1 MPMLTRRSALLAAL
15 AGAVLPRSSLG
26 AAPLPA
32 FQEAPALATLI
43 AEGKLPPLAER
54 LPEQPLV
61 ADFASRKRSIGRYG
75 GSVRTL
81 VSKARDLRYM
91 SANAYARLVG
101 YDEQLQLQPDLLL
114 SVEVEQNRVFTLTL
128 RKGHKWSDGHP
139 FTTED
144 FRYFWEDVALNKELS
159 PSGPSEILICD
170 GKVPNVEILDEQR
183 IRYTWTKPNPR
194 FLPSLAQPR
203 PLNLFEP
210 AHYMRQFH
218 KRYRDKAELDLLAAK
233 AKLKSWATLHNRM
246 DDSYDNSNP
255 DIPVLT
261 PWKVVTASPANR
273 FAFERNPY
281 FHRVDPEG
289 RQLPYVDTVFVDIAA
304 PGLFAAKANAG
315 EVDLQSR
322 GLSMNDAPVLK
333 EGEAAHP
340 YRTLL
345 WTYARGSAYAFY
357 PNLNCNDPVWRELN
371 RDLRYR
377 KALSAAID
385 RRILNNALLFGLGT
399 EGNNTVMPQS
409 PLYGEAYR
417 TLNTNYDVGHAN
429 ALLDEI
435 GLTDR
440 DANNIRKLK
449 DGRILEVI
457 VEVNGESSDII
468 DALQLVTE
476 MWRDAGIKLF
486 VKPQDTT
493 ILRQRSFAGQTI
505 MVASQGLDNAVPT
518 AQMPPTE
525 LAPVRQEN
533 FSWPKWGQH
542 FETLGKSGDAVDL
555 PEAQRLMTLYQ
566 AWLASDGVEEAAQ
579 VWSEMLRNHAENQWV
594 IGTVSG
600 ELQPIVVHSK
610 IKNVPPKGLFSWEP
624 TSLMG
629 IYRVDEFFWEA

>member
-1 MPMLTRRSALLAAL
+1 MPKLTRRSALLAAL
-15 AGAVLPRSSLG
+15 AGAVAPRSALR

-32 FQEAPALATLI
+32 FQEAPALAALT
-43 AEGKLPPLAER
+43 AQGKLPPVTER
-54 LPEQPLV
+54 LPETPLV
-61 ADFASRKRSIGRYG
+61 ADFARRKRRIGRYG

-101 YDEQLQLQPDLLL
+101 YDESFQLQPDLLL
-114 SVEVEQNRVFTLTL
+114 SVDVQENRVFTLTL

-144 FRYFWEDVALNKELS
+144 FRYYWEDVALNKELS
-159 PSGPSEILICD
+159 PSGPSEILVCD
-170 GKVPNVEILDEQR
+170 GKPAKVEILDEQR
-183 IRYTWTKPNPR
+183 IRYSWTTPNPR

-203 PLNLFEP
+203 PLTLYEP

-218 KRYRDKAELDLLAAK
+218 KRYRDKAELEQLAAK
-233 AKLKSWATLHNRM
+233 AKLKSWAALHNRM

-255 DIPVLT
+255 DIPVLG
-261 PWKVVTASPANR
+261 PWKVVTAPPANR
-273 FAFERNPY
+273 FVFERNPY

-289 RQLPYVDTVFVDIAA
+289 QQLPYVDTVFVDVAA

-322 GLSMNDAPVLK
+322 GLSMADAPVLK
-333 EGEAAHP
+333 EGEATHD

-399 EGNNTVMPQS
+399 EGNDTVMPQS

-417 TLNTNYDVGHAN
+417 TLNAAYDLDLAN
-429 ALLDEI
+429 RLLDEI
-435 GLTDR
+435 GLTAR
-440 DANNIRKLK
+440 DANGIRKLK

-486 VKPQDTT
+486 VKPQDTG
-493 ILRQRSFAGQTI
+493 ILRQRSFAGQTV

-518 AQMPPTE
+518 PQMPPTE

-533 FSWPKWGQH
+533 FAWPKWGQH
-542 FETLGKSGDAVDL
+542 FETAGKNGEPVDIV
-555 PEAQRLMTLYQ
+555 EAKHLMALYS
-566 AWLASDGVEEAAQ
+566 AWLQSDSVEEAAQ
-579 VWSEMLRNHAENQWV
+579 VWDDMLRNHAENQWV

-600 ELQPIVVHSK
+600 ELQPIVAHRK
-610 IKNVPPKGLFSWEP
+610 LQNVPTKALFSWEP

-629 IYRVDEFFWEA
+629 IYRVDEFYWEA